1 MIGTG
6 LQVIA
11 ILVLLLLV
19 VLCVGMSAHRR
30 GEARFWILVAT
41 ALLAIAVIGSI
52 TLHQSA
58 Q

>member
-11 ILVLLLLV
+11 ILVLVVLV

-30 GEARFWILVAT
+30 GESRFWILVAA
-41 ALLAIAVIGSI
+41 ALLAIAIMGAI